1 MSDDVQTGL
10 KHYLG
15 VGDTRRWVLLGAG
28 VLALVVALALPFVT
42 GTYVLQFAT
51 DALMFAILA
60 SSWNIIGGYTGYPS
74 FGNVVFF
81 GLGAYTTG
89 VLMTKFGAPFIVGLL
104 GSAVLCVVVAVVI
117 GLPVLRLRGH
127 YFAIATLGVAEAIR
141 EVVINMDITEGNT
154 GIVLPLTRSPNM
166 FYYFMLG
173 TLLLT
178 LGTTFWF
185 MRRRLGYGLIAI
197 REDEDAAATLGVDTT
212 RYKVI
217 AFALS
222 GLFAG
227 IAGGIHAYKITFI
240 EPGPVFSVTITVEM
254 IVMAVFGGVGTIVG
268 PTIGALILQI
278 ISELLSDYLLVLHAT
293 FFGIVVILAI
303 IFMPRG
309 LFDIISGRK
318 PFGLAYFLEN
328 VREHRI

>member
-1 MSDDVQTGL
+1 MNRDNRTWL
-10 KHYLG
+10 W
-15 VGDTRRWVLLGAG
+15 VGAVAVVLLIAVVFPFIAG
-28 VLALVVALALPFVT
+28 PYF
-42 GTYVLQFAT
+42 LQFAT

-89 VLMTKFGAPFIVGLL
+89 ILMTKAGMPFVVGLV
-104 GSAVLCVVVAVVI
+104 GSAVVCVVFAVLV

-127 YFAIATLGVAEAIR
+127 YFAIATLGIAEAMR
-141 EVVINMDITEGNT
+141 EVVINLDITEGNT
-154 GIVLPLTRSPNM
+154 GMVLPLIRNPEM

-173 TLLLT
+173 TLILT
-178 LGTTFWF
+178 LVVTFWF
-185 MRRRLGYGLIAI
+185 TRRRLGYGLVAI
-197 REDEDAAATLGVDTT
+197 REDEDAAASAGVDTT
-212 RYKVI
+212 RYKII

-240 EPGPVFSVTITVEM
+240 EPGPVFDVGVTVEM
-254 IVMAVFGGVGTIVG
+254 IVMAVFGGVGTVIG
-268 PTIGALILQI
+268 PTVGAFLLQI
-278 ISELLSDYLLVLHAT
+278 ISELLSNYIVLLHAT
-293 FFGIVVILAI
+293 FFGLVVIFAI
-303 IFMPRG
+303 IFTPRG
-309 LFDIISGRK
+309 LVDMLSGRK
-318 PFGLAYFLEN
+318 PFGLGYFLEN

>member
-1 MSDDVQTGL
+1 MSRHLPTW
-10 KHYLG
+10 LG
-15 VGDTRRWVLLGAG
+15 RLVMVI
-28 VLALVVALALPFVT
+28 VLVVAIIFPFVT
-42 GTYVLQFAT
+42 RPYFLQFTT

-89 VLMTKFGAPFIVGLL
+89 VLTTKAGAPFVIALL
-104 GSAVLCVVVAVVI
+104 GSAGLCVVFAILV

-127 YFAIATLGVAEAIR
+127 YFAIATLGVAEAMR
-141 EVVINMDITEGNT
+141 EVVINLDITEGNT
-154 GIVLPLTRSPNM
+154 GMVLPLVRKPEM

-173 TLLLT
+173 TLILT
-178 LGTTFWF
+178 LAVTFWF
-185 MRRRLGYGLIAI
+185 TRRRLGYGLVAI
-197 REDEDAAATLGVDTT
+197 REDEDAAATAGVDTT

-254 IVMAVFGGVGTIVG
+254 IVMSVFGGVSTVLG
-268 PTIGALILQI
+268 PTIGAFLLQV
-278 ISELLSDYLLVLHAT
+278 ISELLSNYILLLHAT
-293 FFGIVVILAI
+293 FFGLVVIFAI
-303 IFMPRG
+303 IFTPRG
-309 LFDIISGRK
+309 LIDILSGRR
-318 PFGLAYFLEN
+318 PLGLGYFLEN
-328 VREHRI
+328 VREHRV